1 MSGVFVLLLVCL
13 SSCTDADYGA
23 PTDTA
28 ELRIGV
34 PEGNADG
41 SEVGVG
47 QLTRTI
53 ALEGLTQLS
62 AEGRAMPRL
71 AESWTWENDE
81 RRLRIRL
88 RQDITLH
95 DGTRLDAQAVG
106 EALATVI
113 AKGGTLASYPALA
126 DVRDVLPQGQ
136 FDLVLELKDRSP
148 FLPVDLTVLL
158 DIPAGPY
165 RITQQDKVVTTL
177 DRFDRYYQ
185 GSPAIQRITIRSL
198 DTMRTSWASLLRGEL
213 DMVYDV
219 PADAVGFIRNDDIDV
234 VPVPRWYQHI
244 VAFNGHDARFKSPLV
259 RKAMNMA
266 VNRDAI
272 IERVLHGAGA
282 PSAGPIY
289 PKYWSFDSTK
299 LQYAFD
305 PAGANALLDAAGYP
319 LRATATSDRPPA
331 RFRFTCLLPE
341 DFTVWQR
348 IALEV
353 QKSLF
358 DVGIDMQ
365 FTVVPLSDFNERV
378 SSRRFEAAFINL
390 ISGPTPSRP
399 YMWWRSARAFKGP
412 YNVFG
417 YESAEAEETFSILLR
432 SSNEAATRSATA
444 KLQRIFYDDPPAI
457 FVAWDTR
464 MRAVNRRFVLPN
476 DGRDPMWSLW
486 KWTIAPAKVAST
498 Q

>member
-1 MSGVFVLLLVCL
+1 MGGVFFLLLL
-13 SSCTDADYGA
+13 LPSCTDADYGA
-23 PTDTA
+23 PSDTS

-41 SEVGVG
+41 TEVGVG

-95 DGTRLDAQAVG
+95 DGSRLDARAAG
-106 EALATVI
+106 EALASVI
-113 AKGGTLASYPALA
+113 AKDGTRASYPALA
-126 DVRDVLPQGQ
+126 DVRDVLPQSQ
-136 FDLVLELKDRSP
+136 FDLLLELKERSP
-148 FLPVDLTVLL
+148 LLPVDLTVLL

-165 RITQQDKVVTTL
+165 RITQQDKAVTTL

-185 GSPAIQRITIRSL
+185 GSPTIQRVTIRSF
-198 DTMRTSWASLLRGEL
+198 DTLRTSWASLLRGEL

-219 PADAVGFIRNDDIDV
+219 PADTVGFIRNDDIDV
-234 VPVPRWYQHI
+234 VSVPRWYQH
-244 VAFNGHDARFKSPLV
+244 VLAFNGRDTRFESPLV

-266 VNRDAI
+266 VNREAI
-272 IERVLHGAGA
+272 IDRVLHGAGT

-289 PKYWSFDSTK
+289 PKFWSFDSTK
-299 LQYAFD
+299 PEYSYD
-305 PAGANALLDAAGYP
+305 PAGAAALLEAAGYP
-319 LRATATSDRPPA
+319 MRKTRANEGPPS
-331 RFRFTCLLPE
+331 RFRFTCLMPK

-348 IALEV
+348 IALDV
-353 QKSLF
+353 QKDLF
-358 DVGIDMQ
+358 EVGIDMQ
-365 FTVVPLSDFNERV
+365 FKVVPLSEFNKLV
-378 SSRRFEAAFINL
+378 SGSNFEAAFINL

-417 YESAEAEETFSILLR
+417 YENAAAEEAFSILLR
-432 SSNEAATRSATA
+432 STNEAAIRSATSR
-444 KLQRIFYDDPPAI
+444 LQRVFYDDPPAI

-464 MRAVNRRFVLPN
+464 TRAVNRRFVLPN

-486 KWTIAPAKVAST
+486 KWTVSPSKAAST
-498 Q
+498 P

>member
-1 MSGVFVLLLVCL
+1 VGGVFFVLLLCL
-13 SSCTDADYGA
+13 SCTDAEDGA
-23 PTDTA
+23 ATDGS

-34 PEGNADG
+34 PEGIADG
-41 SEVGVG
+41 TEVGVG

-62 AEGRAMPRL
+62 AEARAIPRL
-71 AESWTWENDE
+71 AESWAWENDE

-95 DGTRLDAQAVG
+95 NGSRLDAKTAA
-106 EALATVI
+106 EALAAVI

-136 FDLVLELKDRSP
+136 FDLLLDLREPSP
-148 FLPVDLTVLL
+148 SLPVDLTVLL

-165 RITQQDKVVTTL
+165 RITRQDETVTTL

-185 GSPAIQRITIRSL
+185 GTPSIQRITIRSF
-198 DTMRTSWASLLRGEL
+198 DTLRTTWASLLRGEL

-234 VPVPRWYQHI
+234 VSVPRWYQHV

-266 VNRDAI
+266 VNRAAI

-289 PKYWSFDSTK
+289 PKYWSFDPTK
-299 LQYAFD
+299 PQYAFE
-305 PAGANALLDAAGYP
+305 PAEAAELLDAAGYP
-319 LRATATSDRPPA
+319 LRNTRTNDGPPS
-331 RFRFTCLLPE
+331 RFRFTCLLPK

-365 FTVVPLSDFNERV
+365 FKVVPLSEFNELV
-378 SSRRFEAAFINL
+378 SSRTFDAAFINL

-417 YESAEAEETFSILLR
+417 YESAEAEEAFSTLLR
-432 SSNEAATRSATA
+432 STNEAAIRSATST
-444 KLQRIFYDDPPAI
+444 LQQVFYDDPPAI

-464 MRAVNRRFVLPN
+464 IRAVHRRFVLPD

-486 KWTIAPAKVAST
+486 KWAVSPSKVAST